1 MLQNNSYLRLN
12 FNDIFINDS
21 FIQETN
27 SQNTDYNF
35 FTYSNIKSINPIEN
49 KIEEESI
56 LNNNNYSQKNFLR
69 DQDCNKE
76 NHKDKII
83 KTITNRE
90 KIFSSKSKDAKVLF
104 LSNKVDNNPQNL
116 GKTEILKIK
125 NNLEKKP
132 HLGRKRKNEDSIGEH
147 NKFSGDNLRRKAKK
161 LIIDNALD
169 FLNEKIKQI
178 YKGNI
183 GQGIT
188 IKKLL
193 PINRFT
199 KSDTSIQ
206 HNKDILNKTL
216 NDIFSIDIGARYSYY
231 SPNHNKELIKRLL
244 NEKDEKKRIFFKK
257 IFNITFLECLKRFCG
272 NDTCEELKG
281 FKTFN
286 EIKNSF
292 KVEPEYINGLESFLK
307 MFENNIKSKKGR
319 KKRKKIIYDE
329 NEIE

>member
-35 FTYSNIKSINPIEN
+35 FNYSNIKSINPIEN

-272 NDTCEELKG
+272 NDTCEELKD

-292 KVEPEYINGLESFLK
+292 KDEPEYINGLESFLK

-319 KKRKKIIYDE
+319 KKRKKIIYD
-329 NEIE
+329 

>member
-35 FTYSNIKSINPIEN
+35 FNYSNIKSINPIEN

-292 KVEPEYINGLESFLK
+292 KDEPEYINGLESFLK